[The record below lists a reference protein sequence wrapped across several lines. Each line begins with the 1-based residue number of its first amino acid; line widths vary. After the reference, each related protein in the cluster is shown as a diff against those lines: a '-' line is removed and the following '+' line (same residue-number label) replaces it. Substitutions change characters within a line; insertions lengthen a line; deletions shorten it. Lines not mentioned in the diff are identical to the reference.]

1 MKWFIFLNNILLFL
15 CLICEDLKR
24 PKKKNDCFERTF
36 VGEFNQSNALC
47 CFFHFIKAN
56 WPIYKCSVH
65 FKDEIE
71 NNAVDSTLEFLK
83 NINTQI
89 ESENEDYEEIE
100 IISFDCKQN
109 YIKIKNIFLLIIS
122 IL

>member
-1 MKWFIFLNNILLFL
+1 MRWFLFLNNFLLFL

-24 PKKKNDCFERTF
+24 PKKKEDCFERTF

-47 CFFHFIKAN
+47 CFLYFKKFD

-71 NNAVDSTLEFLK
+71 NNAVDSTMEFLK
-83 NINTQI
+83 NINTQY
-89 ESENEDYEEIE
+89 ESEDSKEIE

-109 YIKIKNIFLLIIS
+109 YIKIKSIFSLILS